1 MSEDPAASSEESG
14 PQPLEFIRPW
24 IYDKQRLAIFEP
36 RDSRGDLAR
45 YSLIEASTKVGK
57 TIGCL
62 AWLAERAFAG
72 TEGQNFWW
80 VAPVYRQ
87 AKIAYRRA
95 KRGLDRRLYTA
106 NETEM
111 AMRLCNGAT
120 IAFLSADRPD
130 GLYGED
136 VFAAVIDEASRV
148 KEDAW
153 HAVRSTLTATRG
165 PARII
170 GNVKGRRNWFYQL
183 ARRAEAGEPGMSH
196 HRIVAADAVKAGVL
210 AAEELED
217 ARRLLPEPVFR
228 ELFLAE
234 PSDDGGNPFGLDS
247 IAACVAP
254 LSLEAPLFWGW
265 DLAKSRD
272 FSVGIA
278 LDAEARVCR
287 LERFQSPWTETKRRI
302 LAATGRA
309 RALVDSTGVGDPVLE
324 DLQAARPGVFEGFRF
339 SASSKQQ
346 LMEGLALAIQAR
358 AVSFPEGPIRAE
370 LETFDYEYTRTG
382 VRYAAPEGLHDD
394 CVCALALAIRLRS
407 MPSGIGIIEYY
418 RRLVE
423 EKAARG
429 ETPGPARGK

>member
-272 FSVGIA
+272 FSVGHGPGPRA
-278 LDAEARVCR
+278 GGFDRRRRSGARGSAGGAAGR
-287 LERFQSPWTETKRRI
+287 LRGLPLLR
-302 LAATGRA
+302 L
-309 RALVDSTGVGDPVLE
+309 
-324 DLQAARPGVFEGFRF
+324 LQAAAHGGLGARHPG
-339 SASSKQQ
+339 
-346 LMEGLALAIQAR
+346 AR
-358 AVSFPEGPIRAE
+358 RELPRGAHPRRARD
-370 LETFDYEYTRTG
+370 L
-382 VRYAAPEGLHDD
+382 
-394 CVCALALAIRLRS
+394 RLRIY
-407 MPSGIGIIEYY
+407 PH
-418 RRLVE
+418 RRALRRPRR
-423 EKAARG
+423 AA
-429 ETPGPARGK
+429 